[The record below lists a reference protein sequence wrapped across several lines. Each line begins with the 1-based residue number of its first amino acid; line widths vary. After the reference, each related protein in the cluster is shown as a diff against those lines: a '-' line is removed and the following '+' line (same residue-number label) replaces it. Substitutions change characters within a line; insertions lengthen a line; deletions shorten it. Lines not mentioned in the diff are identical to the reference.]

1 MQVTDYI
8 MARRS
13 VCVAR
18 NVHDANIGEKTRKS
32 NVNFPHDKSEN
43 HKNIHCQLQY
53 NGIAILVNSKEKSE
67 HFFKK
72 QLPCLEFVLK
82 ISKTDITK

>member
-53 NGIAILVNSKEKSE
+53 NGIAILVNIKKNRNTSSKSNCRVWNL
-67 HFFKK
+67 F
-72 QLPCLEFVLK
+72 
-82 ISKTDITK
+82 